1 MTMQHSTFAD
11 GPARFGAWHTR
22 ANHHARPRP
31 TRARV
36 AAGAA
41 ALSLVLLASWPG
53 GAMTVRAA
61 SRAGV
66 SQGTAAAQQPLLPG
80 PVPAGLATDAVL
92 VQPTA
97 PPPPFTP
104 AITARLTAALS
115 RLRAADH
122 LPGIQAVVRYPDG
135 AAWKGHAG
143 FADLADHQV
152 MGTLTL
158 LDAGSITKT
167 FVAALAIQLAGQGVF
182 GLDDPVER
190 WLPDL
195 PYVSGVTIRELL
207 DHTSGIE
214 DPFNNKPFLAA
225 LGDHPSR
232 AWTAA
237 QVLAQ
242 VGKPYFAPGQGWAYS
257 NANYILLGQVIE
269 RATGQPL
276 ATLLRQRLFG
286 PLRLTH
292 TYLQGEEPVSGPVA
306 HGYEYTSYR
315 TWKVKDLS
323 DGSPYLPFTSLATS
337 LGAAGALV
345 TTADDLARWALYLYR
360 GRVLPPAELSQML
373 DFGLTSAFH
382 PTLPYG
388 LGVQRRSLDGLGSWG
403 HAGSLSGF
411 RAAMRYFPSAG
422 VSITVMANGEDID
435 PDAAVASLLAALY
448 PPAGT

>member
-1 MTMQHSTFAD
+1 MRAATPSGTRQ
-11 GPARFGAWHTR
+11 GPLRTY
-22 ANHHARPRP
+22 
-31 TRARV
+31 
-36 AAGAA
+36 
-41 ALSLVLLASWPG
+41 
-53 GAMTVRAA
+53 A
-61 SRAGV
+61 SRALATAPARLE
-66 SQGTAAAQQPLLPG
+66 TAAM
-80 PVPAGLATDAVL
+80 L

-104 AITARLTAALS
+104 AIAARLTAALA
-115 RLRAADH
+115 RLRTADH

-143 FADLADHQV
+143 FADLAARQA
-152 MGTLTL
+152 MGTFTL

-190 WLPDL
+190 WLPAL
-195 PYVSGVTIRELL
+195 PYVGGVTIRELL

-214 DPFNNKPFLAA
+214 DPFNNQPFLAT
-225 LGDHPSR
+225 LGAHPRR

-237 QVLAQ
+237 QVLALA
-242 VGKPYFAPGQGWAYS
+242 GKPYFAPGQGWAYS

-269 RATGQPL
+269 RATGEPL
-276 ATLLRQRLFG
+276 ATLLRQRFFG
-286 PLRLTH
+286 PLKLTH

-315 TWKVKDLS
+315 TWTVKDLS
-323 DGSPYLPFTSLATS
+323 DGSTYLPFTSLATS

-382 PTLPYG
+382 PRLPYG

-403 HAGSLSGF
+403 HAGSLSGY
-411 RAAMRYFPSAG
+411 RAAMRYFPAAG
-422 VSITVMANGEDID
+422 VSIAVLANGEDID
-435 PDAAVASLLAALY
+435 PDAAVATLLAALY
-448 PPAGT
+448 AAAGS